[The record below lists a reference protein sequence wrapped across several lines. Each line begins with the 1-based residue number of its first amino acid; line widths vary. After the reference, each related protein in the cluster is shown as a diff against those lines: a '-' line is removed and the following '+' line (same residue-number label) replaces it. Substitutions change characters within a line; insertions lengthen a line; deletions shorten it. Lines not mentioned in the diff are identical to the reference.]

1 LRFANKLLLCGVLA
15 FWARAALGIG
25 EDSYFVLA
33 QLKYQ
38 GSWDVRPD
46 PGRRLAW
53 EVVKRTSVEAQ
64 FRTQAVDLRSP
75 DLFRYPMLY
84 MCGDSAFEP
93 FTAAER
99 KRLRQYLDF
108 GGLLVADDC
117 VGQEGSG
124 FDESFRREMAL
135 VYPKHKLAKLPQDHS
150 VFRSF
155 YLIRQVCGRLA
166 EKPYLEGITLGDRTP
181 VLYSRNDLAGAWAYD
196 PFGNWEYEVFPGGR
210 TQREWAIRLGVNM
223 VFYGLTV
230 NYKRDQVHV
239 PFILKRWRRLRK

>member
-1 LRFANKLLLCGVLA
+1 LRSANRLLLC
-15 FWARAALGIG
+15 AALACWAQAALAIG

-33 QLKYQ
+33 QLKYE
-38 GSWDVRPD
+38 GSWDVRGD

-64 FRTQAVDLRSP
+64 FRTQVVDLRSP

-117 VGQEGSG
+117 VGQDGSG

-135 VYPKHKLAKLPQDHS
+135 VYPKHKLTKLAVDHS
-150 VFRSF
+150 VPVVLSHSPGLRPARGEA
-155 YLIRQVCGRLA
+155 LPGGDHPRRPHAGALLA
-166 EKPYLEGITLGDRTP
+166 E
-181 VLYSRNDLAGAWAYD
+181 
-196 PFGNWEYEVFPGGR
+196 
-210 TQREWAIRLGVNM
+210 RLGR
-223 VFYGLTV
+223 GLGV
-230 NYKRDQVHV
+230 R
-239 PFILKRWRRLRK
+239 PLRQLGI